1 LKKSTIISRQDA
13 SGNVLQDCYFGRSLD
28 ETTITLSGYRRYEKD
43 ASGQWFIAK
52 RWYPNALRLGN
63 MIAPEDIPLP
73 EDVVEQ
79 AIKELFVNI
88 DGIGAV
94 GKKRITYETA

>member
-1 LKKSTIISRQDA
+1 LKKTNIISRQDT
-13 SGNVLQDCYFGRSLD
+13 SGDVLQDWYFGRSIF
-28 ETTITLSGYRRYEKD
+28 EPTVILSGYRRYEKD
-43 ASGQWFIAK
+43 ASGRWFIAK
-52 RWYPNALRLGN
+52 RWYPNALSLGN

-73 EDVVEQ
+73 EYVVEQ

-88 DGIGAV
+88 DGNGAV